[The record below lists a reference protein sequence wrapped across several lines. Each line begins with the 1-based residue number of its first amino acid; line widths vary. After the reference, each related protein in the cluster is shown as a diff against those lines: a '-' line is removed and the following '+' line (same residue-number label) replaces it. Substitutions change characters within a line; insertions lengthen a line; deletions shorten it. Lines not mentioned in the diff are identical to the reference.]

1 VNTSSDFTTQK
12 RKVLMNTF
20 LKKYNRIFDIERNHK
35 VLIFLLF
42 LSNILR
48 IKKKIV
54 FNMYG
59 STKIEKKPTKLKH
72 TIQINN
78 QIFLSK
84 YDRNKSIDRSNSTS
98 IEL

>member
-1 VNTSSDFTTQK
+1 
-12 RKVLMNTF
+12 MNTF

-48 IKKKIV
+48 INERMKKKIV